1 MPPRPKGPDGG
12 ALSRKR
18 TADLLRE
25 LREAEHRARMLKA
38 DIEAAK
44 KADEA
49 SPEAPRHVV
58 RRRR

>member
-18 TADLLRE
+18 TADLLRQ
-25 LREAEHRARMLKA
+25 LREAEQKARMLKA

-44 KADEA
+44 RADSAADEA
-49 SPEAPRHVV
+49 RRHVI